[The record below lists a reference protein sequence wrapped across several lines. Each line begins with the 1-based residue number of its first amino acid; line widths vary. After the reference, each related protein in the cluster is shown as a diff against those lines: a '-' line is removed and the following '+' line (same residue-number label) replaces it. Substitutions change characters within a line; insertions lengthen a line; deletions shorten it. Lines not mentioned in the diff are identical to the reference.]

1 MTPLKHAF
9 SYAATA
15 SIVAMFGLSAP
26 TAVAQETEDKDVSD
40 DKCADIQ
47 LVLVNGTFDTSA
59 QEDSTH
65 DHGFGSKIAGPAMR
79 EANPSTP
86 KDLSGGISLE
96 DAEDSSDS
104 SAEGTSF
111 ATSTKATA
119 EAVTKDNAQLIAA
132 DSKDLWGGSD
142 NSTGDKSGDKSGD
155 SNDLWGG
162 GDSQE
167 PAEDKSDNSDL
178 WGNSDKSSDKSSDSN
193 DLWGGGDT
201 DSSTGSE
208 DEESSDSLWGDAPE
222 NNTDEWKTEE
232 KDTVE
237 KDGTRIARTYVT
249 YPAAAGGAI
258 VPGLKPSAPVAYTE
272 SMEKGAQNTAKVLNE
287 VAAKCPNTKV
297 FLAGH
302 SQGAQVASTVAREI
316 GSGESDFPADK
327 VAGVALFSDPT
338 RDKGVQVMQ
347 GGESAPAAV
356 PGTDGGHTKQV
367 GEFSSPEQDKLDGA
381 GMGLDKTGG
390 KDFGELADRTA
401 SWCSEGDLVC
411 DLPIS
416 GRLSD
421 LVVGTAERLDLH
433 DPEESLKAVSDTLGP
448 AVQLGGL
455 DDVKDDGI
463 DFGDG
468 GFKVESVSD
477 NEVPGLAASP
487 ATDNS
492 SSSDSETTS
501 AAPSTSAQ
509 SETSSQTSTPTS
521 TAEETESSTSPSA
534 SESASA
540 GQSGNADLIS
550 TISRDGARSKS
561 MAEARGPVGG
571 ELIGD
576 LGKSA
581 VAAVSKLGGMA
592 LGKGITIAKKAIT
605 VENLAQVASAG
616 ITNPKAGLAVAAAKL
631 ADAALE
637 VLTPETVTGM
647 ADEVFKEID
656 VLGITGDGLAETAV
670 QAAGHGNAHNSY
682 GSRPAT
688 ADGRSAIDATVDW
701 AVASSR
707 DVAGDEV
714 RPDAVQDAG
723 LDNSTYSAD
732 EAKEALDQVT
742 NFKKELMG

>member
-15 SIVAMFGLSAP
+15 SIVTMFGLSVP
-26 TAVAQETEDKDVSD
+26 TAVAQETENKDVSD

-142 NSTGDKSGDKSGD
+142 NSTGDKSGD

-193 DLWGGGDT
+193 DLWGGGDK

-208 DEESSDSLWGDAPE
+208 DENSSDSLWEDAPE

-232 KDTVE
+232 KDAVE

-249 YPAAAGGAI
+249 YPAAAGGAF

-272 SMEKGAQNTAKVLNE
+272 SMEKGAKNTAKVLNE
-287 VAAKCPNTKV
+287 VAATCPNTKV

-347 GGESAPAAV
+347 GGESTPAAV

-367 GEFSSPEQDKLDGA
+367 GQFNSPEQDKLDGA

-487 ATDNS
+487 STDNS
-492 SSSDSETTS
+492 ASSSNETTS
-501 AAPSTSAQ
+501 ADPSTSAQ
-509 SETSSQTSTPTS
+509 SETSS

-534 SESASA
+534 SETASA

-561 MAEARGPVGG
+561 MEQARGPVGG

>member
-15 SIVAMFGLSAP
+15 SIVAMFGLSVP
-26 TAVAQETEDKDVSD
+26 TAVAQETKNKDVSD
-40 DKCADIQ
+40 DKCADVQ

-96 DAEDSSDS
+96 DAEESSDS
-104 SAEGTSF
+104 SAETTSS
-111 ATSTKATA
+111 AASTKATA
-119 EAVTKDNAQLIAA
+119 EAATKGDVQMIAA
-132 DSKDLWGGSD
+132 DSKDLWGDSD
-142 NSTGDKSGDKSGD
+142 KTTGDKSGD
-155 SNDLWGG
+155 SNDLWGS

-167 PAEDKSDNSDL
+167 PAEDKNDNSDL
-178 WGNSDKSSDKSSDSN
+178 WGNSDTSSDKSSDSN
-193 DLWGGGDT
+193 DQWGSGDK
-201 DSSTGSE
+201 DSSADSE
-208 DEESSDSLWGDAPE
+208 DEESSDSLWEDAPE
-222 NNTDEWKTEE
+222 NNTDEWQTEE

-347 GGESAPAAV
+347 GGESTPAAV

-433 DPEESLKAVSDTLGP
+433 DPEESLQAVSDTLGP

-455 DDVKDDGI
+455 DDVKDGGI

-477 NEVPGLAASP
+477 NEVPGLAAAPS
-487 ATDNS
+487 TDNS
-492 SSSDSETTS
+492 ASSARETTS

-509 SETSSQTSTPTS
+509 SETSSQTSTPT
-521 TAEETESSTSPSA
+521 TEETESSASATA
-534 SESASA
+534 SESASS

-561 MAEARGPVGG
+561 MAEARGPIGG
-571 ELIGD
+571 ELTSD

-701 AVASSR
+701 AVAASR

-714 RPDAVQDAG
+714 RPEAVQDAG

>member
-15 SIVAMFGLSAP
+15 SIVAMFGLSVP
-26 TAVAQETEDKDVSD
+26 TAVAQETENKDVSD

-79 EANPSTP
+79 EANSSTP

-96 DAEDSSDS
+96 DAEEADDS
-104 SAEGTSF
+104 SAESASS
-111 ATSTKATA
+111 ATSTRATA
-119 EAVTKDNAQLIAA
+119 EAVTKDNVQMIAA

-142 NSTGDKSGDKSGD
+142 NSTGDKSGD
-155 SNDLWGG
+155 SNDLWGS

-167 PAEDKSDNSDL
+167 PAEDKNDNSDL
-178 WGNSDKSSDKSSDSN
+178 WGNSDTSSDKSSDSN
-193 DLWGGGDT
+193 DQWGSGDK
-201 DSSTGSE
+201 DSSTDSE
-208 DEESSDSLWGDAPE
+208 GEDSSDSLWEDAPE
-222 NNTDEWKTEE
+222 NNTDEWQTEE
-232 KDTVE
+232 KDAVE

-347 GGESAPAAV
+347 GGESTPAAV

-455 DDVKDDGI
+455 DDVKDGGI

-487 ATDNS
+487 STGNGS
-492 SSSDSETTS
+492 SSVSETTS

-509 SETSSQTSTPTS
+509 SETSSQTSTPT
-521 TAEETESSTSPSA
+521 TEEAESSASATA
-534 SESASA
+534 SESASS

>member
-15 SIVAMFGLSAP
+15 SIVAMFGLSVP
-26 TAVAQETEDKDVSD
+26 TAMAQTETDKKDVSD
-40 DKCADIQ
+40 DKCADVQ

-104 SAEGTSF
+104 SAESTSS

-119 EAVTKDNAQLIAA
+119 EAVTKDNTQLIAA

-142 NSTGDKSGDKSGD
+142 NSTGDKSGD

-167 PAEDKSDNSDL
+167 PAEDKNDNSDL
-178 WGNSDKSSDKSSDSN
+178 WGNSDTSSDKSSDSN
-193 DLWGGGDT
+193 DQWGSGDKDSAT
-201 DSSTGSE
+201 DSE
-208 DEESSDSLWGDAPE
+208 DEESSDSLWEDAPE

-232 KDTVE
+232 KDAVE

-347 GGESAPAAV
+347 GGESTPAAV

-433 DPEESLKAVSDTLGP
+433 DPEESLQAVSDTLGP

-455 DDVKDDGI
+455 DDVKDGGI

-487 ATDNS
+487 STDNS
-492 SSSDSETTS
+492 ASSARETTS
-501 AAPSTSAQ
+501 TAPSTSAQ
-509 SETSSQTSTPTS
+509 SETSSQTSTPT
-521 TAEETESSTSPSA
+521 TEEAESSASATA
-534 SESASA
+534 SESASS

-670 QAAGHGNAHNSY
+670 QAAGHGSAHNSY

-701 AVASSR
+701 AVAASR

>member
-1 MTPLKHAF
+1 MNLLKHAF

-15 SIVAMFGLSAP
+15 SIVAMFGLSVP
-26 TAVAQETEDKDVSD
+26 TAVAQETENKDVSD

-96 DAEDSSDS
+96 DAEESSDS
-104 SAEGTSF
+104 SAESTPS

-119 EAVTKDNAQLIAA
+119 EAVTKDNAQMIAA
-132 DSKDLWGGSD
+132 DSKDLWGDS
-142 NSTGDKSGDKSGD
+142 DKSTGDKSGD
-155 SNDLWGG
+155 SNDLWGS

-167 PAEDKSDNSDL
+167 PAENKSDNSDL
-178 WGNSDKSSDKSSDSN
+178 WGNTDTSSGKSSDSN
-193 DLWGGGDT
+193 DQWGSGSKDSAT
-201 DSSTGSE
+201 DFE
-208 DEESSDSLWGDAPE
+208 NEESSDSLWEDAPE
-222 NNTDEWKTEE
+222 NNTDEWQTEE

-347 GGESAPAAV
+347 GGESTPAAV
-356 PGTDGGHTKQV
+356 PDTDGDHTKQV

-390 KDFGELADRTA
+390 KGFGELADRTA

-411 DLPIS
+411 DLPVS

-433 DPEESLKAVSDTLGP
+433 DPEESLQAVSDTLGP

-477 NEVPGLAASP
+477 NEVPGLAAAPS
-487 ATDNS
+487 TDNS
-492 SSSDSETTS
+492 ASSANETPS

-521 TAEETESSTSPSA
+521 ATEETESSANA
-534 SESASA
+534 SETASS
-540 GQSGNADLIS
+540 GQSGNVDLIS

-616 ITNPKAGLAVAAAKL
+616 ITNPKAGLAVAASKL

-714 RPDAVQDAG
+714 RPDAVQNAG

>member
-15 SIVAMFGLSAP
+15 SIVAMFGLSVP
-26 TAVAQETEDKDVSD
+26 TAVAQETKNKDVSD
-40 DKCADIQ
+40 DKCADVQ

-96 DAEDSSDS
+96 DAEESSDS
-104 SAEGTSF
+104 SAETTSS
-111 ATSTKATA
+111 AASTKATA
-119 EAVTKDNAQLIAA
+119 EAATKGDVQMIAA
-132 DSKDLWGGSD
+132 DSKDLWGDSD
-142 NSTGDKSGDKSGD
+142 KTTGDKSGD
-155 SNDLWGG
+155 SNDLWGS

-167 PAEDKSDNSDL
+167 PAEDKNDNSDL
-178 WGNSDKSSDKSSDSN
+178 WGNSDTSSDKSSDSN
-193 DLWGGGDT
+193 DQWGSGDK
-201 DSSTGSE
+201 DSSADSE
-208 DEESSDSLWGDAPE
+208 DEESSDSLWEDAPE
-222 NNTDEWKTEE
+222 NNTDEWQTEE

-347 GGESAPAAV
+347 GGESTPAAV

-433 DPEESLKAVSDTLGP
+433 DPEESLQAVSDTLGP

-455 DDVKDDGI
+455 DDVKDEGI

-487 ATDNS
+487 STDNS
-492 SSSDSETTS
+492 ASSSNETTS
-501 AAPSTSAQ
+501 ADPSTSAQ
-509 SETSSQTSTPTS
+509 SETSSTT
-521 TAEETESSTSPSA
+521 EETESSTSA
-534 SESASA
+534 SETASSE
-540 GQSGNADLIS
+540 QSGKVDLIS

-576 LGKSA
+576 MGKSA

-688 ADGRSAIDATVDW
+688 ADGRSSIDATVDW
-701 AVASSR
+701 VVAASR

>member
-1 MTPLKHAF
+1 M
-9 SYAATA
+9 
-15 SIVAMFGLSAP
+15 
-26 TAVAQETEDKDVSD
+26 
-40 DKCADIQ
+40 
-47 LVLVNGTFDTSA
+47 
-59 QEDSTH
+59 
-65 DHGFGSKIAGPAMR
+65 
-79 EANPSTP
+79 
-86 KDLSGGISLE
+86 
-96 DAEDSSDS
+96 
-104 SAEGTSF
+104 
-111 ATSTKATA
+111 
-119 EAVTKDNAQLIAA
+119 IAA
-132 DSKDLWGGSD
+132 DSKDLWGDSD
-142 NSTGDKSGDKSGD
+142 KTTGDKSGD
-155 SNDLWGG
+155 SNDLWGS

-167 PAEDKSDNSDL
+167 PAEDKNDNSDL
-178 WGNSDKSSDKSSDSN
+178 WGDSDTSSDKSSDSN
-193 DLWGGGDT
+193 DQWGSGDKDSAT
-201 DSSTGSE
+201 DSE
-208 DEESSDSLWGDAPE
+208 DEESSDSLWEDAPE
-222 NNTDEWKTEE
+222 NNTDEWQTEE

-347 GGESAPAAV
+347 GGESTPAAV

-433 DPEESLKAVSDTLGP
+433 DPEESLQAVSDTLGP

-455 DDVKDDGI
+455 DDVKDGGI

-487 ATDNS
+487 STDNS
-492 SSSDSETTS
+492 ASSARETTS
-501 AAPSTSAQ
+501 TAPSTSAQ
-509 SETSSQTSTPTS
+509 SETSSQTSTPT
-521 TAEETESSTSPSA
+521 TEEAESSASATA
-534 SESASA
+534 SESASS

-670 QAAGHGNAHNSY
+670 QAAGHGSAHNSY

-701 AVASSR
+701 AVAASR

>member
-15 SIVAMFGLSAP
+15 SIVAMFGLSVP
-26 TAVAQETEDKDVSD
+26 TAVAQETENKDVSD

-104 SAEGTSF
+104 SAGGTSF

-142 NSTGDKSGDKSGD
+142 NSTGDKSGD

-178 WGNSDKSSDKSSDSN
+178 WGNSDKSSDSN
-193 DLWGGGDT
+193 DQWGSGDK

-208 DEESSDSLWGDAPE
+208 DEESSDSLWEDAPE

-232 KDTVE
+232 KDAVE

-249 YPAAAGGAI
+249 YPAAAGGAF

-272 SMEKGAQNTAKVLNE
+272 SMEKGAQNTAKVLGE

-477 NEVPGLAASP
+477 NEVPGLAAAPS
-487 ATDNS
+487 TDNS
-492 SSSDSETTS
+492 TSSANETKS
-501 AAPSTSAQ
+501 AAPSASVQAE
-509 SETSSQTSTPTS
+509 SSSQTSTPTS

-534 SESASA
+534 SETASA

-561 MAEARGPVGG
+561 MEQARGPVGG

-688 ADGRSAIDATVDW
+688 ADGRSSIDATVDW
-701 AVASSR
+701 AVAASR

>member
-15 SIVAMFGLSAP
+15 SIVAMFGLSVP
-26 TAVAQETEDKDVSD
+26 TAVAQDTENKDVSD

-104 SAEGTSF
+104 SAESTSS

-119 EAVTKDNAQLIAA
+119 EAVTKDNTQLIAA
-132 DSKDLWGGSD
+132 DSKDLWGDSD
-142 NSTGDKSGDKSGD
+142 KTTGDKSGD

-167 PAEDKSDNSDL
+167 PAEDKGDNSDL
-178 WGNSDKSSDKSSDSN
+178 WGNSDKSSDSN
-193 DLWGGGDT
+193 DQWGSGDK
-201 DSSTGSE
+201 DSSTDSE
-208 DEESSDSLWGDAPE
+208 DEKSSDSLWEDAPE

-232 KDTVE
+232 KDAVE

-249 YPAAAGGAI
+249 YPAAAGGAF

-272 SMEKGAQNTAKVLNE
+272 SMEKGAENTAKVLNE

-347 GGESAPAAV
+347 GGESTPAAV

-367 GEFSSPEQDKLDGA
+367 GEFNSPEQDKLDGA

-433 DPEESLKAVSDTLGP
+433 DPEESLQAISDTLGP

-487 ATDNS
+487 STDNS
-492 SSSDSETTS
+492 PSSVSETTS

-509 SETSSQTSTPTS
+509 SEISSQTSTPTS
-521 TAEETESSTSPSA
+521 TAEETESATSPSA
-534 SESASA
+534 SETASA

-561 MAEARGPVGG
+561 MEEARGSVGG

>member
-15 SIVAMFGLSAP
+15 SIVAMFGLSVP
-26 TAVAQETEDKDVSD
+26 TAMAQTETDKKDVSD

-104 SAEGTSF
+104 SAESTSS

-119 EAVTKDNAQLIAA
+119 EAVTKDNTQLIAA

-142 NSTGDKSGDKSGD
+142 NSTGDKSGD

-178 WGNSDKSSDKSSDSN
+178 WGNSDKSSDKSSESN
-193 DLWGGGDT
+193 DQWGSGDK

-208 DEESSDSLWGDAPE
+208 DENSSDSLWGDAPE

-232 KDTVE
+232 KDAVE

-249 YPAAAGGAI
+249 YPAAAGGAF

-272 SMEKGAQNTAKVLNE
+272 SMEKGAENTAKVLNE

-347 GGESAPAAV
+347 GGESTPAAV

-367 GEFSSPEQDKLDGA
+367 GEFNSPEQDKLDGA

-487 ATDNS
+487 STDNS
-492 SSSDSETTS
+492 SSSESETTS
-501 AAPSTSAQ
+501 AAPSASVQAE
-509 SETSSQTSTPTS
+509 SSSQTSTPTS

-534 SESASA
+534 SETASA

-561 MAEARGPVGG
+561 MAEARGPIGG
-571 ELIGD
+571 ELTSD

-637 VLTPETVTGM
+637 VLTPEG
-647 ADEVFKEID
+647 
-656 VLGITGDGLAETAV
+656 
-670 QAAGHGNAHNSY
+670 
-682 GSRPAT
+682 
-688 ADGRSAIDATVDW
+688 
-701 AVASSR
+701 AVATWGGSQESS
-707 DVAGDEV
+707 VFIV
-714 RPDAVQDAG
+714 
-723 LDNSTYSAD
+723 
-732 EAKEALDQVT
+732 
-742 NFKKELMG
+742 

>member
-15 SIVAMFGLSAP
+15 SIVAMFGLSVP
-26 TAVAQETEDKDVSD
+26 TAVAQETKNKDVSD

-96 DAEDSSDS
+96 DAEESSDS
-104 SAEGTSF
+104 SAETTSS
-111 ATSTKATA
+111 AASTKATA
-119 EAVTKDNAQLIAA
+119 EAATKGDVQMIAA
-132 DSKDLWGGSD
+132 DSKDLWGDSD
-142 NSTGDKSGDKSGD
+142 KTTGDKSGD
-155 SNDLWGG
+155 SNDLWGS
-162 GDSQE
+162 GDSPE
-167 PAEDKSDNSDL
+167 PAEDKNDNSDL
-178 WGNSDKSSDKSSDSN
+178 WGNSDTSSDKSSDSN
-193 DLWGGGDT
+193 DQWGSGDK
-201 DSSTGSE
+201 DSSTDSE
-208 DEESSDSLWGDAPE
+208 DEDSSDSLWEDAPE
-222 NNTDEWKTEE
+222 NNTDEWQTEE
-232 KDTVE
+232 KDAVE

-347 GGESAPAAV
+347 GGESTPAAV

-367 GEFSSPEQDKLDGA
+367 GEFNSPEQDKLDGA

-433 DPEESLKAVSDTLGP
+433 DPEESLQAVSDTLGP

-487 ATDNS
+487 STGNGS
-492 SSSDSETTS
+492 SSVSETTS

-509 SETSSQTSTPTS
+509 AETSSQTSTPAS
-521 TAEETESSTSPSA
+521 TTEETESSATA
-534 SESASA
+534 SETASSE
-540 GQSGNADLIS
+540 QSGNVDLIS

-561 MAEARGPVGG
+561 MEEARGPVGG

-576 LGKSA
+576 MGKSA

-605 VENLAQVASAG
+605 VENLVQVASAG

-631 ADAALE
+631 SDAALE

-656 VLGITGDGLAETAV
+656 VLGISGDGLAETAV

-688 ADGRSAIDATVDW
+688 ADGRSSIDATVDW
-701 AVASSR
+701 AVAASR

-714 RPDAVQDAG
+714 RPEAVQDAG

>member
-15 SIVAMFGLSAP
+15 SIVAMFGLSVP
-26 TAVAQETEDKDVSD
+26 TAVAQETENKDVSD

-79 EANPSTP
+79 EANSSTP

-96 DAEDSSDS
+96 DAEEADDS
-104 SAEGTSF
+104 SAESASS
-111 ATSTKATA
+111 ATSTRATA
-119 EAVTKDNAQLIAA
+119 EAVTKDNVQMIAA
-132 DSKDLWGGSD
+132 DSKDLWGDSD
-142 NSTGDKSGDKSGD
+142 KTTGDKSGD
-155 SNDLWGG
+155 SNDLWGS

-167 PAEDKSDNSDL
+167 PAEDKNDNSDL
-178 WGNSDKSSDKSSDSN
+178 WGNSDTSSDKSSDSN
-193 DLWGGGDT
+193 DQWGSGDKDSAT
-201 DSSTGSE
+201 DSE
-208 DEESSDSLWGDAPE
+208 DEESSDSLWEDAPE
-222 NNTDEWKTEE
+222 NNTDEWQTEE

-347 GGESAPAAV
+347 GGESTPAAV

-455 DDVKDDGI
+455 DDVKDGGI

-487 ATDNS
+487 STDNS
-492 SSSDSETTS
+492 ASSARETTS
-501 AAPSTSAQ
+501 TAPSTSAQ
-509 SETSSQTSTPTS
+509 SETSSQTSTPT
-521 TAEETESSTSPSA
+521 TEEAESSASATA
-534 SESASA
+534 SESASS

-688 ADGRSAIDATVDW
+688 ADGRSSIDATVDW
-701 AVASSR
+701 AVAASR

>member
-15 SIVAMFGLSAP
+15 SIVAMFGLSVP
-26 TAVAQETEDKDVSD
+26 TAMAQTETDKKDVSD

-96 DAEDSSDS
+96 DAEDS
-104 SAEGTSF
+104 F

-119 EAVTKDNAQLIAA
+119 EAVTKDNAQMIAA

-142 NSTGDKSGDKSGD
+142 NSTDDKSGD
-155 SNDLWGG
+155 SNDLWGS

-193 DLWGGGDT
+193 DQWGSGSK

-208 DEESSDSLWGDAPE
+208 DENSSDSLWEDAPE

-232 KDTVE
+232 KDAVE

-249 YPAAAGGAI
+249 YPAAAGGAF

-347 GGESAPAAV
+347 GGESTPAAV
-356 PGTDGGHTKQV
+356 PDTDGDHTKQV

-411 DLPIS
+411 DLPVS

-433 DPEESLKAVSDTLGP
+433 DPEESLQAVSDTLGP

-477 NEVPGLAASP
+477 NEVPGLAAAPS
-487 ATDNS
+487 TDNS
-492 SSSDSETTS
+492 ASSANETPS

-521 TAEETESSTSPSA
+521 ATEETESSANA
-534 SESASA
+534 SETASS
-540 GQSGNADLIS
+540 GQSGNVDLIS

-616 ITNPKAGLAVAAAKL
+616 ITNPKAGLAVAASKL

-701 AVASSR
+701 AVAASR
-707 DVAGDEV
+707 DVSGDEV

-742 NFKKELMG
+742 DFKKELMG

>member
-1 MTPLKHAF
+1 VKSIKAAF

-15 SIVAMFGLSAP
+15 SVVAMFGLSVP
-26 TAVAQETEDKDVSD
+26 TAMAQTETEKKEVSD

-79 EANPSTP
+79 EGNPSTP
-86 KDLSGGISLE
+86 KDPSGGISLE
-96 DAEDSSDS
+96 QAEDSSES
-104 SAEGTSF
+104 TSAQT
-111 ATSTKATA
+111 TA
-119 EAVTKDNAQLIAA
+119 EAVTDNHTQLIAA
-132 DSKDLWGGSD
+132 DSNDLWG
-142 NSTGDKSGDKSGD
+142 SGDKKTGENSSG
-155 SNDLWGG
+155 SNDLWGSE
-162 GDSQE
+162 GDS
-167 PAEDKSDNSDL
+167 DDSTDSNS
-178 WGNSDKSSDKSSDSN
+178 NAN
-193 DLWGGGDT
+193 DLWGDT
-201 DSSTGSE
+201 ETSSDENSADSNDPWNNTDKDSAKST
-208 DEESSDSLWGDAPE
+208 EESDSDSESADSLWEDAPK
-222 NNTDEWKTEE
+222 NDTDEWKTEH

-249 YPAAAGGAI
+249 YPAAAGGAF
-258 VPGLKPSAPVAYTE
+258 VPGLKPSAPVAYSE
-272 SMEKGAQNTAKVLNE
+272 SMEKGAQNTAKVLQE
-287 VAAKCPNTKV
+287 VANNCPNTKV

-302 SQGAQVASTVAREI
+302 SQGAQVASTIAREI

-338 RDKGVQVMQ
+338 RDKGVEVMQ
-347 GGESAPAAV
+347 GGASTPEAV
-356 PGTDGGHTKQV
+356 PGTDGGNIKQV
-367 GEFSSPEQDKLDGA
+367 GDFSSPEQDKLDGA

-390 KDFGELADRTA
+390 KDFGELASRTA

-411 DLPIS
+411 DLPVS

-433 DPEESLKAVSDTLGP
+433 DPEESLQAVSDTLGP
-448 AVQLGGL
+448 AVRLGGI
-455 DDVKDDGI
+455 DDVKGGGI
-463 DFGDG
+463 DFGKG

-477 NEVPGLAASP
+477 NEVPGLAAEPSTAP
-487 ATDNS
+487 S
-492 SSSDSETTS
+492 SSAESADSETTS
-501 AAPSTSAQ
+501 T
-509 SETSSQTSTPTS
+509 
-521 TAEETESSTSPSA
+521 TAEETTSAKSKGPSA
-534 SESASA
+534 SATATSEAESAS
-540 GQSGNADLIS
+540 QSGEADLIS

-561 MAEARGPVGG
+561 MEEARGPIGG

-576 LGKSA
+576 LGKST

-592 LGKGITIAKKAIT
+592 LGKGITIAKKAVT
-605 VENLAQVASAG
+605 VENLAQVVSAG
-616 ITNPKAGLAVAAAKL
+616 VTNPKAGLAVAAAKL

-682 GSRPAT
+682 GTRPAT

-701 AVASSR
+701 VVASSR

-714 RPDAVQDAG
+714 RPEAVQAAG
-723 LDNSTYSAD
+723 LDNATYNAD
-732 EAKEALDQVT
+732 EAKQALDQVT

>member
-15 SIVAMFGLSAP
+15 SIVAMFGLSVP
-26 TAVAQETEDKDVSD
+26 TAMAQTETDKKDVSD
-40 DKCADIQ
+40 DKCADVQ

-79 EANPSTP
+79 EANSSTP

-96 DAEDSSDS
+96 DAEEADDS
-104 SAEGTSF
+104 SAESASS
-111 ATSTKATA
+111 ATSTRATA
-119 EAVTKDNAQLIAA
+119 EAVTKDNVQMIAA
-132 DSKDLWGGSD
+132 DSKDLWGDSD
-142 NSTGDKSGDKSGD
+142 KTTGDKSGD
-155 SNDLWGG
+155 SNDLWGS

-167 PAEDKSDNSDL
+167 PAEDKNDNSDL
-178 WGNSDKSSDKSSDSN
+178 WGNSDTSSDKSSDSN
-193 DLWGGGDT
+193 DQWGSGDKDSAT
-201 DSSTGSE
+201 DSE
-208 DEESSDSLWGDAPE
+208 DEESSDSLWEDAPE
-222 NNTDEWKTEE
+222 NNTDEWQTEE

-316 GSGESDFPADK
+316 GSGESNFPADK

-347 GGESAPAAV
+347 GGESTPAAV

-367 GEFSSPEQDKLDGA
+367 GEFSSPEQDKLDVA

-433 DPEESLKAVSDTLGP
+433 DPEESLQAVSDTLGP

-455 DDVKDDGI
+455 DDVKDGGI

-487 ATDNS
+487 STDNS
-492 SSSDSETTS
+492 ASSARETTS
-501 AAPSTSAQ
+501 TAPSTSAQ
-509 SETSSQTSTPTS
+509 SETSSQTSTPT
-521 TAEETESSTSPSA
+521 TEEAESSASATA
-534 SESASA
+534 SESASS

-670 QAAGHGNAHNSY
+670 QAAGHGSAHNSY

-701 AVASSR
+701 AVAASR

>member
-15 SIVAMFGLSAP
+15 SIVAMFGLSVP
-26 TAVAQETEDKDVSD
+26 TAVAQETENKDVSD

-79 EANPSTP
+79 EANSSTP

-96 DAEDSSDS
+96 DAEEADDS
-104 SAEGTSF
+104 SAESASS
-111 ATSTKATA
+111 ATSTRATA
-119 EAVTKDNAQLIAA
+119 EAVTKDNVQMIAA
-132 DSKDLWGGSD
+132 DSKDLWGDSD
-142 NSTGDKSGDKSGD
+142 KTTGDKSGD
-155 SNDLWGG
+155 SNDLWGS

-167 PAEDKSDNSDL
+167 PAEDKNDNSDL
-178 WGNSDKSSDKSSDSN
+178 WGNSDTSSDKSSDSN
-193 DLWGGGDT
+193 DQWGSGDKDSAT
-201 DSSTGSE
+201 DSE
-208 DEESSDSLWGDAPE
+208 DEESSDSLWEDAPE
-222 NNTDEWKTEE
+222 NNTDEWQTEE

-347 GGESAPAAV
+347 GGESTPAAV

-433 DPEESLKAVSDTLGP
+433 DPEESLQAVSDTLGP

-455 DDVKDDGI
+455 DDVKDGGI

-487 ATDNS
+487 STDNS
-492 SSSDSETTS
+492 ASSARETTS
-501 AAPSTSAQ
+501 TAPSTSAQ
-509 SETSSQTSTPTS
+509 SETSSQTSTPT
-521 TAEETESSTSPSA
+521 TEEAESSASATA
-534 SESASA
+534 SESASS

-670 QAAGHGNAHNSY
+670 QAAGHGSAHNSY

-701 AVASSR
+701 AVAASR

>member
-15 SIVAMFGLSAP
+15 SIVAMFGLSVP
-26 TAVAQETEDKDVSD
+26 TAVAQETENKDVSD

-59 QEDSTH
+59 QEASTY

-96 DAEDSSDS
+96 DAEESSDS
-104 SAEGTSF
+104 SAESTPS

-119 EAVTKDNAQLIAA
+119 EAVTKDNAQMIAA
-132 DSKDLWGGSD
+132 DSKDLWGDS
-142 NSTGDKSGDKSGD
+142 DKSTGDKSGD
-155 SNDLWGG
+155 SNDLWGS

-167 PAEDKSDNSDL
+167 PAENKSDNSDL
-178 WGNSDKSSDKSSDSN
+178 WGNTDTSSGKSSDSN
-193 DLWGGGDT
+193 DQWGSGSK
-201 DSSTGSE
+201 DSAADFE
-208 DEESSDSLWGDAPE
+208 DEESSDSLWEDAPE
-222 NNTDEWKTEE
+222 NNTDEWQTEE

-287 VAAKCPNTKV
+287 VAVKCPNTKV

-347 GGESAPAAV
+347 GGESTPAAV
-356 PGTDGGHTKQV
+356 PDTDGDHTKQV

-411 DLPIS
+411 DLPVS

-433 DPEESLKAVSDTLGP
+433 DPEESLQAVSDTLGP

-477 NEVPGLAASP
+477 NEVPGLAAAPS
-487 ATDNS
+487 TDNS
-492 SSSDSETTS
+492 ASSANETPS

-509 SETSSQTSTPTS
+509 SETFSQTSTPTS
-521 TAEETESSTSPSA
+521 ATEETESSANA
-534 SESASA
+534 SETASS
-540 GQSGNADLIS
+540 GQSGNVDLIS

-616 ITNPKAGLAVAAAKL
+616 ITNPKAGLAVAASKL

-714 RPDAVQDAG
+714 RPDAVQNAG

>member
-15 SIVAMFGLSAP
+15 SIVAMFGLSVP
-26 TAVAQETEDKDVSD
+26 TAVAQETENKDVSD

-142 NSTGDKSGDKSGD
+142 NSTGDKSGD

-178 WGNSDKSSDKSSDSN
+178 WGNSDKSSDSN
-193 DLWGGGDT
+193 DQWGSGDK

-208 DEESSDSLWGDAPE
+208 DENSSDSLWEDAPE

-232 KDTVE
+232 KDAVE

-249 YPAAAGGAI
+249 YPAAAGGAF

-272 SMEKGAQNTAKVLNE
+272 SMEKGAKNTAKVLNE

-347 GGESAPAAV
+347 GGESTPAAV

-367 GEFSSPEQDKLDGA
+367 GEFNSPEQDKLDGA

-487 ATDNS
+487 STGNS
-492 SSSDSETTS
+492 SSSVSETTS

-509 SETSSQTSTPTS
+509 AETSSQTSTPTS
-521 TAEETESSTSPSA
+521 TAEETEPSTSPSA
-534 SESASA
+534 SETASA

-561 MAEARGPVGG
+561 MEEARGPVGG

-616 ITNPKAGLAVAAAKL
+616 ITNPKAGLAVAASKL

>member
-15 SIVAMFGLSAP
+15 SIVAMFGLSVP
-26 TAVAQETEDKDVSD
+26 TAMAQTETDKKDVSD

-96 DAEDSSDS
+96 DAEDS
-104 SAEGTSF
+104 F

-142 NSTGDKSGDKSGD
+142 NSTDDKSGD

-193 DLWGGGDT
+193 DQWGSGSK

-208 DEESSDSLWGDAPE
+208 DENSSDSLWEDAPE

-232 KDTVE
+232 KDAVE

-249 YPAAAGGAI
+249 YPAAAGGAF

-316 GSGESDFPADK
+316 GSGESAFPADK

-347 GGESAPAAV
+347 GGESTPAAV
-356 PGTDGGHTKQV
+356 PDTDGDHTKQV

-411 DLPIS
+411 DLPVS

-433 DPEESLKAVSDTLGP
+433 DPEESLQAVSDTLGP

-477 NEVPGLAASP
+477 NEVPGLAAAPS
-487 ATDNS
+487 TDNS
-492 SSSDSETTS
+492 ASSANETPS

-521 TAEETESSTSPSA
+521 ATEETESSANA
-534 SESASA
+534 SETASS
-540 GQSGNADLIS
+540 GQSGNVDLIS

-616 ITNPKAGLAVAAAKL
+616 ITNPKAGLAVAASKL

-701 AVASSR
+701 AVAASR
-707 DVAGDEV
+707 DVSGDEV

-742 NFKKELMG
+742 DFKKELMG

>member
-15 SIVAMFGLSAP
+15 SIVAMFGLSVP
-26 TAVAQETEDKDVSD
+26 TAVAQETKNKDVSD

-96 DAEDSSDS
+96 DAEESSGS
-104 SAEGTSF
+104 SAESTSS
-111 ATSTKATA
+111 AASTKATA
-119 EAVTKDNAQLIAA
+119 EAATKGDVQMIAA
-132 DSKDLWGGSD
+132 DSKDLWGDSD
-142 NSTGDKSGDKSGD
+142 KTTGDKSGD
-155 SNDLWGG
+155 SNDLWGS

-167 PAEDKSDNSDL
+167 PAEDKNDNSDL
-178 WGNSDKSSDKSSDSN
+178 WGNSDTSSDKSSDSN
-193 DLWGGGDT
+193 DQWGSGDK
-201 DSSTGSE
+201 DSSADSE
-208 DEESSDSLWGDAPE
+208 DEESSDSLWEDAPE
-222 NNTDEWKTEE
+222 NNTDEWQTEE

-347 GGESAPAAV
+347 GGESTPAAV

-433 DPEESLKAVSDTLGP
+433 DPEESLQAVSDTLGP

-455 DDVKDDGI
+455 DDVKDEGI

-477 NEVPGLAASP
+477 NEVPGLAAAPST
-487 ATDNS
+487 ANS
-492 SSSDSETTS
+492 ASSANETTS
-501 AAPSTSAQ
+501 AAPSTSVQ
-509 SETSSQTSTPTS
+509 SETSSTT
-521 TAEETESSTSPSA
+521 EETESSASATA
-534 SESASA
+534 SESASS
-540 GQSGNADLIS
+540 GQSGNVDLIS

-701 AVASSR
+701 AVAASR

-714 RPDAVQDAG
+714 RPEAVQDAG

>member
-15 SIVAMFGLSAP
+15 SIVAMFGLSVP
-26 TAVAQETEDKDVSD
+26 TAVAQETENKDVSD

-142 NSTGDKSGDKSGD
+142 NSTGDKSGD

-193 DLWGGGDT
+193 DLWGGGDK

-208 DEESSDSLWGDAPE
+208 DENSSDSLWEDAPE

-232 KDTVE
+232 KDAVE

-249 YPAAAGGAI
+249 YPAAAGGAF

-272 SMEKGAQNTAKVLNE
+272 SMEKGAKNTAKVLNE
-287 VAAKCPNTKV
+287 VAATCPNTKV

-347 GGESAPAAV
+347 GGESTPAAV

-367 GEFSSPEQDKLDGA
+367 GEFNSPEQDKLDGA

-487 ATDNS
+487 STDNS
-492 SSSDSETTS
+492 SSRVSETTS
-501 AAPSTSAQ
+501 ADPSTSAQ
-509 SETSSQTSTPTS
+509 SETSS

-534 SESASA
+534 SETASA

-561 MAEARGPVGG
+561 MEQARGPVGG

>member
-15 SIVAMFGLSAP
+15 SIVAMFGLSVP
-26 TAVAQETEDKDVSD
+26 TAVAQETENKDVSD

-79 EANPSTP
+79 EANSSTP

-96 DAEDSSDS
+96 DAEEADDS
-104 SAEGTSF
+104 SAESASS
-111 ATSTKATA
+111 ATSTRATA
-119 EAVTKDNAQLIAA
+119 EAVTKDNVQMIAA

-142 NSTGDKSGDKSGD
+142 NSTGDKSGD
-155 SNDLWGG
+155 SNDLWGS

-167 PAEDKSDNSDL
+167 PAEDKNDNSDL
-178 WGNSDKSSDKSSDSN
+178 WGNSDTSSDKSSDSN
-193 DLWGGGDT
+193 DQWGSGDK
-201 DSSTGSE
+201 DSSTDSE
-208 DEESSDSLWGDAPE
+208 GEDSSDSLWEDAPE
-222 NNTDEWKTEE
+222 NNTDEWQTEE
-232 KDTVE
+232 KDAVE

-347 GGESAPAAV
+347 GGESTPAAV

-455 DDVKDDGI
+455 DDVKDGGI

-487 ATDNS
+487 STGNGS
-492 SSSDSETTS
+492 SSVSETTS

-509 SETSSQTSTPTS
+509 SETSSQTSTPT
-521 TAEETESSTSPSA
+521 TEEAESSASATA
-534 SESASA
+534 SESASS

-550 TISRDGARSKS
+550 IISRDGARSKS

>member
-15 SIVAMFGLSAP
+15 SIVAMFGLSVP
-26 TAVAQETEDKDVSD
+26 TAVAQETENKDVSD

-86 KDLSGGISLE
+86 KDSSGGISLE
-96 DAEDSSDS
+96 DAEEADAS
-104 SAEGTSF
+104 SAESASS
-111 ATSTKATA
+111 ATSTRATA
-119 EAVTKDNAQLIAA
+119 EAVTKDNAQMIAA
-132 DSKDLWGGSD
+132 DSKDLWGDS
-142 NSTGDKSGDKSGD
+142 DKSTGDKSGD
-155 SNDLWGG
+155 SNDLWGS

-167 PAEDKSDNSDL
+167 PAEDNSDNSNL
-178 WGNSDKSSDKSSDSN
+178 WGNSDASSDKSSDSN
-193 DLWGGGDT
+193 DPWGSGDKGSAA
-201 DSSTGSE
+201 DSE

-222 NNTDEWKTEE
+222 NNTDEWQTEE
-232 KDTVE
+232 KDAVE

-347 GGESAPAAV
+347 GGESTPAAV

-433 DPEESLKAVSDTLGP
+433 DPEESLQAVSDTLGP

-455 DDVKDDGI
+455 DDVKDEGI

-487 ATDNS
+487 STANS
-492 SSSDSETTS
+492 ASSANETTS

-509 SETSSQTSTPTS
+509 SEASSQTSTPTS
-521 TAEETESSTSPSA
+521 TTEETESS
-534 SESASA
+534 ASA
-540 GQSGNADLIS
+540 GETASSEQSGNVDLIS

-688 ADGRSAIDATVDW
+688 ADGRSSIDATVDW
-701 AVASSR
+701 AVAASR

>member
-15 SIVAMFGLSAP
+15 SIVAMFGLSVP
-26 TAVAQETEDKDVSD
+26 TAVAQETENKDVSD

-79 EANPSTP
+79 EANSSTP

-96 DAEDSSDS
+96 DAEEADDS
-104 SAEGTSF
+104 SAESASS
-111 ATSTKATA
+111 ATSTRATA
-119 EAVTKDNAQLIAA
+119 EAVTKDNVQMIAA

-142 NSTGDKSGDKSGD
+142 NSTGDKSGD
-155 SNDLWGG
+155 SNDLWGS

-167 PAEDKSDNSDL
+167 PAEDKNDNSDL
-178 WGNSDKSSDKSSDSN
+178 WGNSDTSSDKSSDSN
-193 DLWGGGDT
+193 DQWGSGDK
-201 DSSTGSE
+201 DSSTDSE
-208 DEESSDSLWGDAPE
+208 GEDSSDSLWEDAPE
-222 NNTDEWKTEE
+222 NNTDEWQTEE
-232 KDTVE
+232 KDAVE

-347 GGESAPAAV
+347 GGESTPAAV

-367 GEFSSPEQDKLDGA
+367 GEFSSPDQDKLDGA

-455 DDVKDDGI
+455 DDVKDGGI

-487 ATDNS
+487 STGNGS
-492 SSSDSETTS
+492 SSVSETTS

-509 SETSSQTSTPTS
+509 SETSSQTSTPT
-521 TAEETESSTSPSA
+521 TEEAESSASATA
-534 SESASA
+534 SESASS

>member
-15 SIVAMFGLSAP
+15 SIVAMFGLSVP
-26 TAVAQETEDKDVSD
+26 TAVAQETENKDVSD

-96 DAEDSSDS
+96 DAEESSDS
-104 SAEGTSF
+104 SAESTPS

-119 EAVTKDNAQLIAA
+119 EAVTKDNAQMIAA
-132 DSKDLWGGSD
+132 DSKDLWGDS
-142 NSTGDKSGDKSGD
+142 DKSTGDKSGD
-155 SNDLWGG
+155 SNDLWGS

-167 PAEDKSDNSDL
+167 PAENKSDNSDL
-178 WGNSDKSSDKSSDSN
+178 WGNTDTSSGKSSDSN
-193 DLWGGGDT
+193 DQWGSGSKDSAT
-201 DSSTGSE
+201 DFE
-208 DEESSDSLWGDAPE
+208 DEESSDSLWEDAPE
-222 NNTDEWKTEE
+222 NNTDEWQTEE

-249 YPAAAGGAI
+249 YPATAGGAI

-287 VAAKCPNTKV
+287 VAVKCPNTKV

-347 GGESAPAAV
+347 GGESTPAAV
-356 PGTDGGHTKQV
+356 PDTDGDHTKQV

-411 DLPIS
+411 DLPVS
-416 GRLSD
+416 GRLSG

-433 DPEESLKAVSDTLGP
+433 DPEESLQAVSDTLGP

-477 NEVPGLAASP
+477 NEVPGLAAAPS
-487 ATDNS
+487 TDNS
-492 SSSDSETTS
+492 ASSANETPS

-521 TAEETESSTSPSA
+521 ATEETDSSANA
-534 SESASA
+534 SETASS
-540 GQSGNADLIS
+540 GQSGNVDLIS

-616 ITNPKAGLAVAAAKL
+616 ITNPKAGLAVAASKL

-714 RPDAVQDAG
+714 RPDAVQNAG

>member
-15 SIVAMFGLSAP
+15 SIVTMFGLSVP
-26 TAVAQETEDKDVSD
+26 TAVAQETENKDVSD

-142 NSTGDKSGDKSGD
+142 NSTGDKSGD

-193 DLWGGGDT
+193 DLWGGGDK

-208 DEESSDSLWGDAPE
+208 DENSSDSLWEDAPE

-232 KDTVE
+232 KDAVE

-249 YPAAAGGAI
+249 YPAAAGGAF

-272 SMEKGAQNTAKVLNE
+272 SMEKGAKNTAKVLNE
-287 VAAKCPNTKV
+287 VAATCPNTKV

-347 GGESAPAAV
+347 GGESTPAAV

-367 GEFSSPEQDKLDGA
+367 GEFNSPEQDKLDGA

-492 SSSDSETTS
+492 TSSANETTS
-501 AAPSTSAQ
+501 ADPSTSAQ
-509 SETSSQTSTPTS
+509 SETSS

-534 SESASA
+534 SETASA

-561 MAEARGPVGG
+561 MEQARGPVGG

>member
-15 SIVAMFGLSAP
+15 SIVAMFGLSVP
-26 TAVAQETEDKDVSD
+26 TAVAQETKNKDVSD

-104 SAEGTSF
+104 SAESTSS
-111 ATSTKATA
+111 ATSAKATA
-119 EAVTKDNAQLIAA
+119 EAVTKGNAQMIAA
-132 DSKDLWGGSD
+132 DSKDLWGDSD
-142 NSTGDKSGDKSGD
+142 KTTGDKSGD
-155 SNDLWGG
+155 SNDLWGS

-167 PAEDKSDNSDL
+167 PAEDKNDNSDL
-178 WGNSDKSSDKSSDSN
+178 WGNSDTSSDKSSDSN
-193 DLWGGGDT
+193 DQWGSGDK
-201 DSSTGSE
+201 DSSADSE
-208 DEESSDSLWGDAPE
+208 DEESSDSLWEDAPE
-222 NNTDEWKTEE
+222 NNTDEWQTEE

-347 GGESAPAAV
+347 GGESTPAAV

-433 DPEESLKAVSDTLGP
+433 DPEESLQAVSDTLGP

-455 DDVKDDGI
+455 DDVKDEGI

-477 NEVPGLAASP
+477 NEVPGLAAAPST
-487 ATDNS
+487 ANS
-492 SSSDSETTS
+492 ASSANETTS
-501 AAPSTSAQ
+501 AAPSTSVQ
-509 SETSSQTSTPTS
+509 SETSSTT
-521 TAEETESSTSPSA
+521 EETESSASATA
-534 SESASA
+534 SESASS
-540 GQSGNADLIS
+540 GQSGNVDLIS

-701 AVASSR
+701 AVAASR

>member
-15 SIVAMFGLSAP
+15 SIVAMFGLSVP
-26 TAVAQETEDKDVSD
+26 TAMAQTETDKKDVSD

-104 SAEGTSF
+104 SAESTSS

-119 EAVTKDNAQLIAA
+119 EAVTKDNTQLIAA

-142 NSTGDKSGDKSGD
+142 NSTGDKSGD

-178 WGNSDKSSDKSSDSN
+178 WGNSDKSSDKSSESN
-193 DLWGGGDT
+193 DQWGSGDK

-208 DEESSDSLWGDAPE
+208 DENSSDSLWGDAPE

-232 KDTVE
+232 KDAVE

-249 YPAAAGGAI
+249 YPAAAGGAF

-272 SMEKGAQNTAKVLNE
+272 SMEKGAENTAKVLGE

-347 GGESAPAAV
+347 GGESTPAAV

-367 GEFSSPEQDKLDGA
+367 GEFNSPEQDKLDGA

-433 DPEESLKAVSDTLGP
+433 DPEESLKAISDTLGP

-487 ATDNS
+487 STDNS
-492 SSSDSETTS
+492 SSRVSETTS

-509 SETSSQTSTPTS
+509 SETS

-534 SESASA
+534 SETASA

-561 MAEARGPVGG
+561 MEEARGPVGG

>member
-15 SIVAMFGLSAP
+15 SIVAMFGLSVP
-26 TAVAQETEDKDVSD
+26 TAVAQETKNKDVSD

-104 SAEGTSF
+104 SAETTSS
-111 ATSTKATA
+111 AASTKATA
-119 EAVTKDNAQLIAA
+119 EAATKGDVQMIAA
-132 DSKDLWGGSD
+132 DSKDLWGDSD
-142 NSTGDKSGDKSGD
+142 KTTGDKSGD
-155 SNDLWGG
+155 SNDLWGS
-162 GDSQE
+162 GDSPE
-167 PAEDKSDNSDL
+167 PAEDKNDNSDL
-178 WGNSDKSSDKSSDSN
+178 WGNSDTSSDKSSDSN
-193 DLWGGGDT
+193 DQWGSGDK
-201 DSSTGSE
+201 DSSTDSE
-208 DEESSDSLWGDAPE
+208 DEDSSDSLWEDAPE
-222 NNTDEWKTEE
+222 NNTDEWQTEE
-232 KDTVE
+232 KDAVE

-347 GGESAPAAV
+347 GGESTPAAV

-367 GEFSSPEQDKLDGA
+367 GEFNSPEQDKLDGA

-433 DPEESLKAVSDTLGP
+433 DPEESLQAVSDTLGP

-487 ATDNS
+487 STGNS
-492 SSSDSETTS
+492 SSSVSETTS

-509 SETSSQTSTPTS
+509 AETSSQTSTPAS
-521 TAEETESSTSPSA
+521 TTEETESSATA
-534 SESASA
+534 SETASSE
-540 GQSGNADLIS
+540 QSGNVDLIS

-561 MAEARGPVGG
+561 MEEARGPVGG

-576 LGKSA
+576 MGKSA

-605 VENLAQVASAG
+605 VENLVQVASAG

-631 ADAALE
+631 SDAALE

-656 VLGITGDGLAETAV
+656 VLGISGDGLAETAV

-688 ADGRSAIDATVDW
+688 ADGRSSIDATVDW
-701 AVASSR
+701 AVAASR

-714 RPDAVQDAG
+714 RPEAVQDAG

>member
-15 SIVAMFGLSAP
+15 SIVAMFGLSVP
-26 TAVAQETEDKDVSD
+26 TAVAQETENKDVSD

-142 NSTGDKSGDKSGD
+142 SSTGDKSGD

-178 WGNSDKSSDKSSDSN
+178 WGDSDKSSDKSSDSN
-193 DLWGGGDT
+193 DLWGGGDK

-208 DEESSDSLWGDAPE
+208 DENSSDSLWEDAPE

-232 KDTVE
+232 KDAVE

-249 YPAAAGGAI
+249 YPAAAGGAF
-258 VPGLKPSAPVAYTE
+258 VPGLKPSEPVAYTE
-272 SMEKGAQNTAKVLNE
+272 SMEKGAKNTAKVLNE
-287 VAAKCPNTKV
+287 VATKCPNTKV

-347 GGESAPAAV
+347 GGESTPAAV

-433 DPEESLKAVSDTLGP
+433 DPEESLQAISDTLGP

-492 SSSDSETTS
+492 TSSANETTS

-509 SETSSQTSTPTS
+509 SKTSSQTSTPES
-521 TAEETESSTSPSA
+521 TTEETESSANA
-534 SESASA
+534 SETASSE
-540 GQSGNADLIS
+540 QSGNVDLIS

-561 MAEARGPVGG
+561 MEEARGPVGG

-605 VENLAQVASAG
+605 VENLVQVASAG

-631 ADAALE
+631 SDAALE

-656 VLGITGDGLAETAV
+656 VLGISGDGLAETAV

-688 ADGRSAIDATVDW
+688 ADGRSSIDATVDW
-701 AVASSR
+701 AVAASR